1 MKVLKKILVVLIGLL
16 VFFFLLGLFSSDNS
30 ESQEIVQ
37 TQIETTVSES
47 ETTVEEKTKPESENE
62 NPAEALEESES
73 VENTASVSADS
84 IPYTALDFYTIL
96 EDNGVAPYT
105 LNEKAIQFL
114 TDHDDFFPLD
124 IEGGAE
130 ITEETIDYSIEAR
143 HISKN
148 EEKYGD
154 KLMMLP
160 PAQVR
165 QIKEIPVD
173 DNHYLTTLNI
183 YDYDGQQYYVI
194 YKGELEDI
202 FDDDVVNVIG
212 LPLGFSH
219 FDNTAGGQTLVVVL
233 AGCQITGEEPTG

>member
-1 MKVLKKILVVLIGLL
+1 MKVLKKILAVMIGLL

-30 ESQEIVQ
+30 ESQEIIQ
-37 TQIETTVSES
+37 TQIETTVPEPETAIEERTELENENSTETLEKSES
-47 ETTVEEKTKPESENE
+47 EVTENT
-62 NPAEALEESES
+62 ES
-73 VENTASVSADS
+73 VSEDS

-96 EDNGVAPYT
+96 EDNGAVPYT
-105 LNEKAIQFL
+105 LNERAIQFL

-130 ITEETIDYSIEAR
+130 ITEEIIDYSIEAR
-143 HISKN
+143 HIAKN
-148 EEKYGD
+148 ENKYGD

-165 QIKEIPVD
+165 QIKEVPVD
-173 DNHYLTTLNI
+173 DTHYLTTLNI
-183 YDYDGQQYYVI
+183 ADYDGQQYYVI